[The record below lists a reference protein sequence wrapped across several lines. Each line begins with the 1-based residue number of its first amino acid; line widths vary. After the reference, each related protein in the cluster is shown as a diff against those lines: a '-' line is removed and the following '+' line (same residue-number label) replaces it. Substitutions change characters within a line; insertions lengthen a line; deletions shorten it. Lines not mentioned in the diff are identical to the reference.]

1 MSRRHSPHTH
11 SFGHQIGWSQAVGAV
26 AAWLHRAA
34 ARHVD
39 RMHRHWVRARTVAA
53 LASLDDA
60 SLKDIGVRRGDIE
73 GFVSDLERGLDP
85 RRTRG

>member
-1 MSRRHSPHTH
+1 MSSHHPSHTH
-11 SFGHQIGWSQAVGAV
+11 TSGHQIGWSQVVGAV

-34 ARHVD
+34 ARHAD
-39 RMHRHWVRARTVAA
+39 RVHRHWVRSRTVAA

-60 SLKDIGVRRGDIE
+60 CLKDIGVRRGDIE

-85 RRTRG
+85 RRSRN